1 VTERLP
7 RSRRITSSKE
17 IRALITKGKRS
28 KTAHLDVFDSASLF
42 SYPRVGVV
50 VPKHRRTAVERNKL
64 KRRIR
69 EVLRKDVLPV
79 LRNMGVTAD
88 VLVRTRREAYEISF
102 DELRAEIVG
111 WMDKRWSRE
120 R

>member
-28 KTAHLDVFDSASLF
+28 KTAHLDVFDSTSLF

-50 VPKHRRTAVERNKL
+50 VPKHRRTIVERNKL

-69 EVLRKDVLPV
+69 EVLRKDVLPA
-79 LRNMGVTAD
+79 LRNMDVVAD
-88 VLVRTRREAYEISF
+88 VLIRARREAYETTF
-102 DELRAEIVG
+102 EELRAEIVA
-111 WMDKRWSRE
+111 WMDKRWLRA